1 MSKLD
6 KIIISYLGIV
16 LLAMIIDLIQL
27 YIKTH

>member
-1 MSKLD
+1 MNKLD

-27 YIKTH
+27 YIRTH